1 MMIKWN
7 KCILVYNNGEFVDDA
22 MMQDI
27 RQAFMFYYQLIG
39 RRKPEYNVW
48 YDTEKDLCFGLDF
61 TKENFFSKTSMVHT
75 RQGAT
80 HIAPTMRAT
89 PEVFLE
95 RDLSFVKDELASNF
109 GDQAS
114 IGTEA
119 MFQEI
124 EECEKFKNSKI
135 LVVGAGPTSTR
146 TDWDASD
153 YDYVWSCNHY
163 FESSVLQDIKV
174 DLVTLGGEVD
184 LSSSNKGLHDHIRK
198 NNTICCFDNNDD
210 HHLPKRF
217 SDKKSIFENYAAF
230 YAHLRFNARN
240 GAVPRLLCLATLMR
254 PKSIDFVGMD
264 GLRPDEEG
272 GSICEHSFQKD
283 KKWNG
288 TVDYHLYKR
297 HYVMLWDYIL
307 NVLDKDRKIKFQNLG
322 EGFCANQ
329 STDISKQEFPLE
341 REK

>member
-1 MMIKWN
+1 MVTRWSD
-7 KCILVYNNGEFVDDA
+7 CILVYSGGEFVDDA

-39 RRKPEYNVW
+39 KKKPEYNVW

-61 TKENFFSKTSMVHT
+61 TKERFFAKTTTVHT
-75 RQGAT
+75 RRGRTQ
-80 HIAPTMRAT
+80 IAPAMRSC
-89 PEVFLE
+89 PETFLNK
-95 RDLSFVKDELASNF
+95 DLDFVKSQLASNF
-109 GDQAS
+109 GTEAN

-119 MFQEI
+119 IIQEI
-124 EECEKFKNSKI
+124 DEHKKFKNSKI
-135 LVVGAGPTSTR
+135 LIVGAGPTAER
-146 TDWDASD
+146 ERWNPDD
-153 YDYVWSCNHY
+153 YDYIWSCNHY
-163 FESSVLQDIKV
+163 FESKLLQDVRI
-174 DLVTLGGEVD
+174 DLATLGGEVD
-184 LSSSNKGLHDHIRK
+184 LSPNNKRLHEHITK

-217 SDKKSIFENYAAF
+217 LDKKTMFKNYPSF

-240 GAVPRLLCLATLMR
+240 GAVPRLLCLATMMK

-264 GLRPDEEG
+264 GLRPDESG
-272 GSICEHSFQKD
+272 GSACEHAFQKD

-307 NVLDKDRKIKFQNLG
+307 NVLDKERQIKFQNLG
-322 EGFCANQ
+322 EGFSSNQ
-329 STDISKQEFPLE
+329 STDISSKEFPLE
-341 REK
+341 KEQ